1 LNIPIAQQAAGSAS
15 QPIDAWRAFRYKA
28 LLEIYTMP
36 LDQNRPDPIHDEPT
50 EVQVF
55 HSACP
60 HDCPS
65 TCALEVE
72 RLDPQT
78 IGRVRGASQNTY
90 TSGVICA
97 KVARYAE
104 RVHHPDRLTKP
115 LRRVGPKGCG
125 RDGFEEISWDEALDA
140 VAARLADAADKHGP
154 ETVWPF
160 YYAGTMGLVQ
170 RDGINR
176 LRHAMGYSRQH
187 STFCSTLSDAGWM
200 AGAGAKKGVDP
211 REMAE
216 SDLIVIWG
224 CNPVSTQV
232 NVMTHAARARKNRGA
247 TIVVVDPYVTET
259 AKQADTHLMPNPG
272 TDGALACAVMHV
284 LFRDGHADRA
294 YLEKYTAGYAE
305 LEAHVHSRS
314 PEWAAEITGIPATEI
329 EAFAALYGKTKRSYL
344 RLGFGFTRSRNGAVQ
359 MFSASCLPAITGA
372 WQYPGGGAL
381 YSNAGIYGID
391 KTIIEGSDVM
401 DPATRLL
408 DQSRIGPI
416 LTGEGRD
423 LGDGPPITALFIQN
437 TNPMNV
443 APDLGKVREGFLR
456 EDLFVCVHEQFLTET
471 AMMADIVLPATT
483 FLEHDDIYVAGGH
496 THLQVTRAVIAPV
509 GEARPN
515 HWVLG
520 ELARR
525 LGAKHPGFEMS
536 AWDLMDAT
544 LKRSGYADAQSIWEG
559 HWEDRVEDFETSH
572 FLNGF
577 GHSDG
582 RFHFMP
588 DWSAIGGN
596 HAGMPDLPD
605 HYDAIDSRDDAH
617 PFRLVT
623 APSRNYLNT
632 SFTETATS
640 RKREGRPE
648 AQIHPEVCTQM
659 GLKAGDQVRIGNRQG
674 SVVVHV
680 RPTDGLRRN
689 TVIVESVWPN
699 SAFVEGIGI
708 NLLVSADSGQPNGG
722 AVFHDTAVW
731 LRPA

>member
-1 LNIPIAQQAAGSAS
+1 
-15 QPIDAWRAFRYKA
+15 
-28 LLEIYTMP
+28 MP
-36 LDQNRPDPIHDEPT
+36 LDQNRAETQQEDRTD
-50 EVQVF
+50 VQVF

-72 RLDPQT
+72 RLDPET
-78 IGRVRGASQNTY
+78 IGRVRGASANSY
-90 TSGVICA
+90 TAGVICA

-115 LRRVGPKGCG
+115 LRRIGAKGEG
-125 RDGFEEISWDEALDA
+125 REAFEEISWDEALDT
-140 VAARLADAADKHGP
+140 VAEKLRSVVAKFGP
-154 ETVWPF
+154 ETVWPY

-187 STFCSTLSDAGWM
+187 STFCNTLADAGWL
-200 AGAGAKKGVDP
+200 AGAGSKKGVDA

-232 NVMTHAARARKNRGA
+232 NVMTHASRARKNRGA
-247 TIVVVDPYVTET
+247 KIVVVDPYVTET
-259 AKQADTHLMPNPG
+259 AKQADIHLMPNPG

-294 YLEKYTAGYAE
+294 YLEKYTAGHAE
-305 LEAHVHSRS
+305 LEVHLGAKT
-314 PEWAAEITGIPATEI
+314 PEWAEEITGIPAAEI
-329 EAFAALYGKTKRSYL
+329 EAFAALYGQTNRSYL

-359 MFSASCLPAITGA
+359 MFSASCLPAVTGA

-381 YSNAGIYGID
+381 YSNSGIYGID
-391 KTIIEGSDVM
+391 KTIIEGLDRV
-401 DPATRLL
+401 DQQTRIL

-416 LTGEGRD
+416 LTGDPRD
-423 LGDGPPITALFIQN
+423 LGDGPPVTAMFVQN

-443 APDLGKVREGFLR
+443 APDLGKVREGFSR

-471 AMMADIVLPATT
+471 AQMADIVLPATT
-483 FLEHDDIYVAGGH
+483 FLEHDDMYVAGGH
-496 THLQVTRAVIAPV
+496 AHLQVTKAVIAPV

-525 LGAKHPGFEMS
+525 LGAEHPGFDMS
-536 AWDLMDAT
+536 EWELMDDA
-544 LKRSGYADAQSIWEG
+544 LQRSGYADAQSVWEG
-559 HWEDRVEDFETSH
+559 HWDDRVEGFDDAH

-577 GHSDG
+577 GHADG
-582 RFHFMP
+582 KFHFMP
-588 DWSAIGGN
+588 DWSKIGGN
-596 HAGMPDLPD
+596 HAGMPTLPD
-605 HYDAIDSRDDAH
+605 HDTVIDGRDDAH

-640 RKREGRPE
+640 QKREGRPE
-648 AQIHPEVCTQM
+648 AQIHPEVFKEM
-659 GLKAGDQVRIGNRQG
+659 GLETGDQVRIGNGQG

-680 RPTDGLRRN
+680 RPTEGLRRG

-699 SAFVEGIGI
+699 KAFIEGIGI
-708 NLLVSADSGQPNGG
+708 NLLVSAEAGKPNGG

-731 LRPA
+731 LQTA

>member
-1 LNIPIAQQAAGSAS
+1 
-15 QPIDAWRAFRYKA
+15 
-28 LLEIYTMP
+28 MP
-36 LDQNRPDPIHDEPT
+36 LDQNRAETQQEDRTD
-50 EVQVF
+50 VQVF

-72 RLDPQT
+72 RLDPET
-78 IGRVRGASQNTY
+78 IGRVRGASANSY
-90 TSGVICA
+90 TAGVICA

-104 RVHHPDRLTKP
+104 RVHHPDRLKKP
-115 LRRVGPKGCG
+115 LRRIGAKGEG
-125 RDGFEEISWDEALDA
+125 REAFEEISWDEALDTVAEKLRSA
-140 VAARLADAADKHGP
+140 VAKFGP
-154 ETVWPF
+154 ETVWPY

-187 STFCSTLSDAGWM
+187 STFCSTLADAGWL
-200 AGAGAKKGVDP
+200 AGAGSKKGVDA

-232 NVMTHAARARKNRGA
+232 NVMTHASRARKNRGA
-247 TIVVVDPYVTET
+247 KIVVVDPYVTET
-259 AKQADTHLMPNPG
+259 AKQADIHLMPNPG

-284 LFRDGHADRA
+284 LFRDGHVDRA
-294 YLEKYTAGYAE
+294 YLEKYTAGHAE
-305 LEAHVHSRS
+305 LEVHLGAKT
-314 PEWAAEITGIPATEI
+314 PEWAEEITGIPAAEI
-329 EAFAALYGKTKRSYL
+329 EAFAALYGQTNRSYL

-359 MFSASCLPAITGA
+359 MFSASCLPAVTGA

-381 YSNAGIYGID
+381 YSNSGIYGID
-391 KTIIEGSDVM
+391 KTIIEGLDRV
-401 DPATRLL
+401 DQQTRIL

-416 LTGEGRD
+416 LTGDPRD
-423 LGDGPPITALFIQN
+423 LGDGPPVTAMFVQN

-443 APDLGKVREGFLR
+443 APDLGKVREGFSR

-471 AMMADIVLPATT
+471 AQMADIVLPATT
-483 FLEHDDIYVAGGH
+483 FLEHDDMYVAGGH
-496 THLQVTRAVIAPV
+496 AHLQVTKAVIAPV

-525 LGAKHPGFEMS
+525 LGAEHPGFDMS
-536 AWDLMDAT
+536 EWELMDDA
-544 LKRSGYADAQSIWEG
+544 LQRSGYADAQSVWEG
-559 HWEDRVEDFETSH
+559 HWDDRVEGFDDAH

-577 GHSDG
+577 GHADG
-582 RFHFMP
+582 KFHFMP
-588 DWSAIGGN
+588 DWSKIGGN
-596 HAGMPDLPD
+596 HAGMPTLPD
-605 HYDAIDSRDDAH
+605 HDTVIDGRDDAH

-640 RKREGRPE
+640 QKREGRPE
-648 AQIHPEVCTQM
+648 AQIHPEVCKEM
-659 GLKAGDQVRIGNRQG
+659 GLETGDQVRIGNGQG

-680 RPTDGLRRN
+680 RPTEGLRRG

-699 SAFVEGIGI
+699 KAFIEGIGI
-708 NLLVSADSGQPNGG
+708 NLLVSAEAGKPNGG

-731 LRPA
+731 LQTA

>member
-1 LNIPIAQQAAGSAS
+1 
-15 QPIDAWRAFRYKA
+15 
-28 LLEIYTMP
+28 MP
-36 LDQNRPDPIHDEPT
+36 LDQNRADTVVDDRT
-50 EVQVF
+50 DVQVF

-72 RLDPQT
+72 RLNPQT
-78 IGRVRGASQNTY
+78 IGRVRGASANTY

-115 LRRVGPKGCG
+115 LRRVGKKGVG
-125 RDGFEEISWDEALDA
+125 REAFEEISWDEALDT
-140 VAARLADAADKHGP
+140 VTARLKAAAAEHGP
-154 ETVWPF
+154 ETVWPY

-176 LRHAMGYSRQH
+176 LRHVMGYSRQH
-187 STFCSTLSDAGWM
+187 STFCNALSDAGWF
-200 AGAGAKKGVDP
+200 AGTGSKTGVDP

-247 TIVVVDPYVTET
+247 KIVVVDPYVTET
-259 AKQADTHLMPNPG
+259 AKQADIHLMPNPG

-284 LFRDGHADRA
+284 LFRDGLADRD
-294 YLEKYTAGYAE
+294 YLEKYTAGHAE
-305 LEAHVHSRS
+305 LEAHLKSRD
-314 PEWAAEITGIPATEI
+314 PEWAEEITGIPAAEI
-329 EAFAALYGKTKRSYL
+329 ESFAALYGKTQRSYL

-359 MFSASCLPAITGA
+359 MFSASCLPAVTGA

-381 YSNAGIYGID
+381 YSNSGIYGID
-391 KTIIEGSDVM
+391 QTLIKGEDVM
-401 DPATRLL
+401 DTSTRLL
-408 DQSRIGPI
+408 DQSRIGSI
-416 LTGEGRD
+416 LTGDRRD

-443 APDLGKVREGFLR
+443 APDLGKVREGFQR
-456 EDLFVCVHEQFLTET
+456 DDLFVCVHEQFLTET
-471 AMMADIVLPATT
+471 AQMADIVLPATT
-483 FLEHDDIYVAGGH
+483 FLEHDDMYVAGGH
-496 THLQVTRAVIAPV
+496 THLQVTRAVIEPV
-509 GEARPN
+509 GEARSN
-515 HWVLG
+515 HWVLA
-520 ELARR
+520 ELAKR
-525 LGAKHPGFEMS
+525 LGAEHPGFDMS
-536 AWDLMDAT
+536 EWELMDEA
-544 LKRSGYADAQSIWEG
+544 LQRSGYADAQTVWEG
-559 HWEDRVEDFETSH
+559 HWDDRVQPFEEAH

-577 GHSDG
+577 GHADG
-582 RFHFMP
+582 KFHFMP

-596 HAGMPDLPD
+596 HAGMPELPD
-605 HYDAIDSRDDAH
+605 HFTIIDDRSDAH

-640 RKREGRPE
+640 QAREGRPE
-648 AQIHPEVCTQM
+648 AQIHPDVCAEL
-659 GLKAGDQVRIGNRQG
+659 GLEAGGLVRIGNGQG

-680 RPTDGLRRN
+680 RPSHGVRRG

-699 SAFVEGIGI
+699 RAFVEGIGI
-708 NLLVSADSGQPNGG
+708 NLLVSAEAGLPNGG

-731 LRPA
+731 LCSE

>member
-1 LNIPIAQQAAGSAS
+1 
-15 QPIDAWRAFRYKA
+15 
-28 LLEIYTMP
+28 MP
-36 LDQNRPDPIHDEPT
+36 LDQNRAETQQEDRTD
-50 EVQVF
+50 VQVF

-72 RLDPQT
+72 RLDPET
-78 IGRVRGASQNTY
+78 IGRVRGASANSY
-90 TSGVICA
+90 TAGVICA

-115 LRRVGPKGCG
+115 LRRIGAKGEG
-125 RDGFEEISWDEALDA
+125 REAFEEISWDEALDTVAEKLRSA
-140 VAARLADAADKHGP
+140 VAKFGP
-154 ETVWPF
+154 ETVWPY

-187 STFCSTLSDAGWM
+187 STFCSTLADAGWL
-200 AGAGAKKGVDP
+200 AGAGSKKGVDA

-232 NVMTHAARARKNRGA
+232 NVMTHASRARKNRGA
-247 TIVVVDPYVTET
+247 KIVVVDPYVTET
-259 AKQADTHLMPNPG
+259 AKQADIHLMPNPG

-294 YLEKYTAGYAE
+294 YLEKYTAGHAE
-305 LEAHVHSRS
+305 LEVHLGAKT
-314 PEWAAEITGIPATEI
+314 PEWAEEITGIPAAEI
-329 EAFAALYGKTKRSYL
+329 EAFAALYGQTNRSYL

-359 MFSASCLPAITGA
+359 MFSASCLPAVTGA

-381 YSNAGIYGID
+381 YSNSGIYGID
-391 KTIIEGSDVM
+391 KTIIEGLDRV
-401 DPATRLL
+401 DQQTRIL

-416 LTGEGRD
+416 LTGDPRD
-423 LGDGPPITALFIQN
+423 LGDGPPVTAMFVQN

-443 APDLGKVREGFLR
+443 APDLGKVREGFSR

-471 AMMADIVLPATT
+471 AQMADIVLPATT
-483 FLEHDDIYVAGGH
+483 FLEHDDMYVAGGH
-496 THLQVTRAVIAPV
+496 THLQVTKAVIAPV

-525 LGAKHPGFEMS
+525 LGAEHPGFDMS
-536 AWDLMDAT
+536 EWELMDDA
-544 LKRSGYADAQSIWEG
+544 LQRSGYADAQSVWEG
-559 HWEDRVEDFETSH
+559 HWDDRVEGFDDAH

-577 GHSDG
+577 GHADG
-582 RFHFMP
+582 KFHFMP
-588 DWSAIGGN
+588 DWSKIGGN
-596 HAGMPDLPD
+596 HAGMPTLPD
-605 HYDAIDSRDDAH
+605 HDTVIDGRDDAH

-640 RKREGRPE
+640 QKREGRPE
-648 AQIHPEVCTQM
+648 AQIHPEVFKEM
-659 GLKAGDQVRIGNRQG
+659 GLETGDQVRIGNGQG

-680 RPTDGLRRN
+680 RPTEGLRRG

-699 SAFVEGIGI
+699 KAFIEGIGI
-708 NLLVSADSGQPNGG
+708 NLLVSAEAGKPNGG

-731 LRPA
+731 LQTA

>member
-1 LNIPIAQQAAGSAS
+1 
-15 QPIDAWRAFRYKA
+15 
-28 LLEIYTMP
+28 MP
-36 LDQNRPDPIHDEPT
+36 LDQNRTDSGVESLRD
-50 EVQVF
+50 VQVF

-78 IGRVRGASQNTY
+78 IGRVRGASANTY

-104 RVHHPDRLTKP
+104 RVHHPDRLTRP
-115 LRRVGPKGCG
+115 LRRIGAKGIG
-125 RDGFEEISWDEALDA
+125 REAFEEISWDEALDI
-140 VAARLADAADKHGP
+140 VANQLRRATDLHGP
-154 ETVWPF
+154 ETVWPY

-187 STFCSTLSDAGWM
+187 STFCNTLADAGWL
-200 AGAGAKKGVDP
+200 AGTGSKTGVDA

-232 NVMTHAARARKNRGA
+232 NVMTHATRARKNRKA
-247 TIVVVDPYVTET
+247 TIVVIDPYET
-259 AKQADTHLMPNPG
+259 ASAKQADIHLMPNPG

-284 LFRDGHADRA
+284 LFRDGYADRA
-294 YLEKYTAGYAE
+294 YLEKYTSGHEE
-305 LEAHVHSRS
+305 LEAHLQTRT
-314 PEWAAEITGIPATEI
+314 PDWAAAITGIPAEEI
-329 EAFAALYGKTKRSYL
+329 EAFAALYGKTQRSYL

-359 MFSASCLPAITGA
+359 MFSASCLPAVTGA

-381 YSNAGIYGID
+381 YSHGGIYGID
-391 KTIIEGSDVM
+391 QTVIKGEDVM

-416 LTGEGRD
+416 LTGDRRD

-437 TNPMNV
+437 TNPINV
-443 APDLGKVREGFLR
+443 APDLGKVREGFSR
-456 EDLFVCVHEQFLTET
+456 DDLFVCVHEQFLTET
-471 AMMADIVLPATT
+471 AEMADIVLPATT
-483 FLEHDDIYVAGGH
+483 FLEHDDMYVAGGH
-496 THLQVTRAVIAPV
+496 THLQVTRAVIDPV
-509 GEARPN
+509 GEARSN

-520 ELARR
+520 ELAKR
-525 LGAKHPGFEMS
+525 LGADHPGFAMS
-536 AWDLMDAT
+536 EWELMDDA
-544 LKRSGYADAQSIWEG
+544 LQRSGYPDAQSCWEG
-559 HWEDRVEDFETSH
+559 HWEDRAQSFDQAH
-572 FLNGF
+572 FCDGF
-577 GHSDG
+577 GHDDG
-582 RFHFMP
+582 KFHFMP
-588 DWSAIGGN
+588 DWSKIGGN
-596 HAGMPDLPD
+596 HAGMPALPD
-605 HYDAIDSRDDAH
+605 HYDAIDARDDDH

-632 SFTETATS
+632 SFTETAAS
-640 RKREGRPE
+640 QSREGRPE
-648 AQIHPEVCTQM
+648 AQLHPDICRDMELQ
-659 GLKAGDQVRIGNRQG
+659 AGDLVRIGNGQG

-680 RPTDGLRRN
+680 RPTPGLRRH

-699 SAFVEGIGI
+699 KAFVEGIGI
-708 NLLVSADSGQPNGG
+708 NVLISAEAGRPNGG

-731 LRPA
+731 LRAE

>member
-1 LNIPIAQQAAGSAS
+1 
-15 QPIDAWRAFRYKA
+15 
-28 LLEIYTMP
+28 MP
-36 LDQNRPDPIHDEPT
+36 LDQNRAETQPEDRTD
-50 EVQVF
+50 VQVF

-72 RLDPQT
+72 RLNPET
-78 IGRVRGASQNTY
+78 IGRVRGASANTY
-90 TSGVICA
+90 TAGVICA

-115 LRRVGPKGCG
+115 LRRVGAKGAG
-125 RDGFEEISWDEALDA
+125 RAAFAEISWDEALDLVAEKLRAA
-140 VAARLADAADKHGP
+140 VAEHGP
-154 ETVWPF
+154 ETVWPY

-187 STFCSTLSDAGWM
+187 STFCNTLADAGWL
-200 AGAGAKKGVDP
+200 AGTGAKKGVDA

-232 NVMTHAARARKNRGA
+232 NVMTHAARARKNRNA
-247 TIVVVDPYVTET
+247 KIVVVDPYMTES
-259 AKQADTHLMPNPG
+259 AKQADIHLMPNPG

-305 LEAHVHSRS
+305 LEAHLESRT
-314 PEWAAEITGIPATEI
+314 PAWAEEITGIPAAEI
-329 EAFAALYGKTKRSYL
+329 ESFATLYGQTERSYL

-359 MFSASCLPAITGA
+359 MFSASCLPAVTGA

-381 YSNAGIYGID
+381 YSNSGIYGID
-391 KTIIEGSDVM
+391 KTVIEGLDVV
-401 DPATRLL
+401 DHKTRIL

-416 LTGEGRD
+416 LTGDPRD
-423 LGDGPPITALFIQN
+423 LGDGPPVTALFIQN

-471 AMMADIVLPATT
+471 AQMADIVLPATT
-483 FLEHDDIYVAGGH
+483 FLEHDDMYVAGGH
-496 THLQVTRAVIAPV
+496 THLQVTKAVIAPV

-525 LGAKHPGFEMS
+525 LGADHPGFDMS
-536 AWDLMDAT
+536 EWDLMDAA
-544 LKRSGYADAQSIWEG
+544 LQRSGYAGAQSVWEG
-559 HWEDRVEDFETSH
+559 HWDDRVESFDDAH

-577 GHSDG
+577 GHDDG
-582 RFHFMP
+582 KFHFMP
-588 DWSAIGGN
+588 DWSKIGGN
-596 HAGMPDLPD
+596 HSGMPALPD
-605 HYDAIDSRDDAH
+605 HYTVIDGRDEAH

-640 RKREGRPE
+640 QKREGRPE

-659 GLKAGDQVRIGNRQG
+659 GLETGDQVRIGNPQG

-680 RPTDGLRRN
+680 RPTEGLRRG

-699 SAFVEGIGI
+699 KAFVEGIGI
-708 NLLVSADSGQPNGG
+708 NLLVSAEAGQPNGG

-731 LRPA
+731 LQRV

>member
-1 LNIPIAQQAAGSAS
+1 
-15 QPIDAWRAFRYKA
+15 
-28 LLEIYTMP
+28 MP
-36 LDQNRPDPIHDEPT
+36 LDQNRAETQQEDRTD
-50 EVQVF
+50 VQVF

-72 RLDPQT
+72 RLDPET
-78 IGRVRGASQNTY
+78 IGRVRGASANSY
-90 TSGVICA
+90 TAGVICA

-104 RVHHPDRLTKP
+104 RVHHPDRLKKP
-115 LRRVGPKGCG
+115 LRRIGAKGEG
-125 RDGFEEISWDEALDA
+125 REAFEEISWDEALDTVAEKLRSA
-140 VAARLADAADKHGP
+140 VAKFGP
-154 ETVWPF
+154 ETVWPY

-187 STFCSTLSDAGWM
+187 STFCSTLADAGWL
-200 AGAGAKKGVDP
+200 AGAGSKKGVDA

-232 NVMTHAARARKNRGA
+232 NVMTHASRARKNRGA
-247 TIVVVDPYVTET
+247 KIVVVDPYVTET
-259 AKQADTHLMPNPG
+259 AKQADIHLMPNPG

-294 YLEKYTAGYAE
+294 YLEKYTAGHAE
-305 LEAHVHSRS
+305 LEVHLGAKT
-314 PEWAAEITGIPATEI
+314 PEWAEEITGIPAAEI
-329 EAFAALYGKTKRSYL
+329 EAFAALYGQTNRSYL

-359 MFSASCLPAITGA
+359 MFSASCLPAVTGA

-381 YSNAGIYGID
+381 YSNSGIYGID
-391 KTIIEGSDVM
+391 KTIIEGLDRV
-401 DPATRLL
+401 DQQTRIL

-416 LTGEGRD
+416 LTGDPRD
-423 LGDGPPITALFIQN
+423 LGDGPPVTAMFVQN

-443 APDLGKVREGFLR
+443 APDLGKVREGFSR

-471 AMMADIVLPATT
+471 AQMADIVLPATT
-483 FLEHDDIYVAGGH
+483 FLEHDDMYVAGGH
-496 THLQVTRAVIAPV
+496 THLQVTKAVIAPV

-525 LGAKHPGFEMS
+525 LGAEHPGFDMS
-536 AWDLMDAT
+536 EWELMDDA
-544 LKRSGYADAQSIWEG
+544 LQRSGYADAQSVWEG
-559 HWEDRVEDFETSH
+559 HWDDRVEGFDDAH

-577 GHSDG
+577 GHADG
-582 RFHFMP
+582 KFHFMP
-588 DWSAIGGN
+588 DWSKIGGN
-596 HAGMPDLPD
+596 HAGMPTLPD
-605 HYDAIDSRDDAH
+605 HDTVIDGRDDAH

-640 RKREGRPE
+640 QKREGRPE
-648 AQIHPEVCTQM
+648 AQIHPEVFKEM
-659 GLKAGDQVRIGNRQG
+659 GLETGDQVRIGNGQG

-680 RPTDGLRRN
+680 RPTEGLRRG

-699 SAFVEGIGI
+699 KAFIEGIGI
-708 NLLVSADSGQPNGG
+708 NLLVSAEAGKPNGG

-731 LRPA
+731 LQTA